1 VFNLGKLFLQL
12 GYECNPQDKE
22 NLAIL
27 QSKIQAKINFL
38 KENNLDSYAD
48 PQLLEFYEL
57 HSQIQQ
63 CIFQDHS
70 DQYLLIAIIIIGI
83 PLLVYF
89 RLRMIKKGE
98 AAKKG
103 P

>member
-1 VFNLGKLFLQL
+1 MFNLGKLFLQL
-12 GYECNPQDKE
+12 GYECKPEDKE

-70 DQYLLIAIIIIGI
+70 DQYLLIAAVLIGI

-98 AAKKG
+98 ATKKG